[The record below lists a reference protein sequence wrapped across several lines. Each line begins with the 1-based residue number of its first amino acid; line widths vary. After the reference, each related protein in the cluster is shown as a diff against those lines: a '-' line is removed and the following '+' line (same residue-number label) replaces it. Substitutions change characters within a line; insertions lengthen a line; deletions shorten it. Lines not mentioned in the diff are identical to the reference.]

1 LLVLRV
7 NYYLFFLIKK
17 ETKKSRLTYKFG
29 NNYGSIAIF

>member
-17 ETKKSRLTYKFG
+17 ETKKSRLTYNFG